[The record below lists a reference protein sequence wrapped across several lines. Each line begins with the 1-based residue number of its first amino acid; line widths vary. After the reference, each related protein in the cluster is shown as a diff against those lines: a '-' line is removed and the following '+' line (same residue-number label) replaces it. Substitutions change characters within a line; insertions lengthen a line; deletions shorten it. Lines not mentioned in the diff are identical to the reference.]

1 MFWNNIFYPQTR
13 ISPVW
18 NYEGVLRFA
27 CFQMPIQKNP
37 QVYLN
42 GTLIPIPWFKTTKS
56 SQKQISWDVLIK
68 TSGLQIAPFF
78 VCFGIWSIPQSL
90 HKTLA
95 PFQTRYRSLVIYA
108 KYMFSKLVG
117 ILRGWWWFPQSSLM
131 FSKASQSSQT
141 ESLGLFNYHL
151 PWNTPPTPPKNLH
164 ALYSNDSRN
173 TCIVILIGFGR
184 TLPRATILR
193 GECRPHQKMPAI
205 VVTPT
210 PHSS

>member
-37 QVYLN
+37 LSAFERYIN
-42 GTLIPIPWFKTTKS
+42 PNPMIPNNKIISTTKFLRRAD
-56 SQKQISWDVLIK
+56 QNLR
-68 TSGLQIAPFF
+68 APNRSLLF
-78 VCFGIWSIPQSL
+78 CFGIWSIPQSL

-141 ESLGLFNYHL
+141 ESSGFPMFPSYPPPLKNPTVSWQSVSGLQGNQGT
-151 PWNTPPTPPKNLH
+151 PNTNH
-164 ALYSNDSRN
+164 A
-173 TCIVILIGFGR
+173 
-184 TLPRATILR
+184 
-193 GECRPHQKMPAI
+193 
-205 VVTPT
+205 
-210 PHSS
+210 